1 MGSNCA
7 QHVGVAIQ
15 GSEQPTFSS
24 PTRSTQDLSLTWHML
39 AHAFLSTVVV
49 AIGEA
54 IYFELHPEIVH
65 TRTCLYIQPAQKHRL
80 QIAGVS
86 ADSRVNLV
94 LRVCVA
100 AIFVARTATVLGG
113 CQIEAAACWTAM
125 CMWPLQ
131 LVQSAFAGLWTLKC
145 LISILQA
152 DIGWLCLRWQKALG
166 LLGSIFDDIIHATH
180 LPEATNAGQHRL
192 HYSAFHH
199 KRFVLR
205 ILLQRQHRKRLCSQ
219 RRRKCNEDWTMRV
232 AKSLWTVCLH
242 SATTVGQMLA
252 RLQKIIHS

>member
-49 AIGEA
+49 AISEA

-65 TRTCLYIQPAQKHRL
+65 TRTCLYILPARKHWLR
-80 QIAGVS
+80 IVGIS
-86 ADSRVNLV
+86 ADSRDNLV
-94 LRVCVA
+94 LCACVA
-100 AIFVARTATVLGG
+100 VIFAARTAIVLGV

-125 CMWPLQ
+125 CTWPLQ

-145 LISILQA
+145 LTSILQA
-152 DIGWLCLRWQKALG
+152 DTGWLVSEVANAIGLVGSMFDAL
-166 LLGSIFDDIIHATH
+166 ICAARM
-180 LPEATNAGQHRL
+180 PEATNNGQNRPH
-192 HYSAFHH
+192 
-199 KRFVLR
+199 
-205 ILLQRQHRKRLCSQ
+205 SQ
-219 RRRKCNEDWTMRV
+219 RISPHKI
-232 AKSLWTVCLH
+232 CLAH
-242 SATTVGQMLA
+242 FPATTA
-252 RLQKIIHS
+252 P